1 MNTHQQ
7 RTDEENPCTCIS
19 RLCAMELKRMEESD
33 IMSDQK
39 DQRTMIPSTGLEDLH
54 LEYQFQHCRLSTQ
67 DQNYAQQ
74 PSIHKYSF
82 YVVLFT
88 FFFEAIRYTE
98 YLTINSL
105 YN

>member
-1 MNTHQQ
+1 MKELMKKIRVLAFH
-7 RTDEENPCTCIS
+7 DYVPYV
-19 RLCAMELKRMEESD
+19 ELKRMEESD

-54 LEYQFQHCRLSTQ
+54 PEYQFQHCRLSTQ
-67 DQNYAQQ
+67 DQNYARQ